1 MIPAQVGVTL
11 LIMESGMHINFE
23 KVRGGGGRMRGGD
36 RLV

>member
-23 KVRGGGGRMRGGD
+23 KVRRGGGRMRGVD